1 MNNLIKEVSL
11 MADIKKMRE
20 LLKNGDPTV
29 FLKVKLGEGSF
40 VDERSSWT
48 FWDDVNQVVYTIRL
62 PDSVAVN
69 MAYDYNN
76 GNTPMDMANYKR
88 SLKAD
93 ARIFVV
99 QAYTYDSIIGMQAVY
114 DKSMSM
120 NLMDQFVS
128 TLSGD
133 EKDNL
138 IAMKEKF
145 EQACRNMDKVE
156 TYLTTGYPSTDKDY
170 NSSTMY

>member
-1 MNNLIKEVSL
+1 
-11 MADIKKMRE
+11 
-20 LLKNGDPTV
+20 
-29 FLKVKLGEGSF
+29 
-40 VDERSSWT
+40 
-48 FWDDVNQVVYTIRL
+48 
-62 PDSVAVN
+62 
-69 MAYDYNN
+69 
-76 GNTPMDMANYKR
+76 MDMANYKR